1 MSIEEKSFQTE
12 VSELLDIMIHSL
24 YSNKE
29 IFLRELIS
37 NASDAIDKAK
47 YEGLTNPAIYD
58 GGTDWAIRVSF
69 DKDAKTL
76 TVSDNGI
83 GLNREE
89 AVSLLGTIAN
99 SGTKEFIKKLSEAGK
114 TDFNN
119 LIGQFGV
126 GFYSSFMVAES
137 VTVLSLKRGEN
148 TAVKWKSNGK
158 STFTVEDADKTGAGT
173 DVTLKLR
180 DGETDILNEWALKR
194 IITTYSDY
202 IEHPIKMNVSVPKK
216 DADGKVTDEYE
227 QKEEVTNS
235 MKALWLK
242 DKAEVTKDELEQFYK
257 HISHDFMP
265 ASKVVQ
271 FKAEGISEFHA
282 LLFIPSHAPFDMF
295 HKDMKYGPTLYVKR
309 VQIMEHCEELL
320 PQYLRFVT
328 GVVESSDLPLNISR
342 EILQNNKQIP
352 VMQKN
357 IVRKVLDALND
368 LKRDDPGGYKKFYGE
383 FGKCLKEG
391 LYFDTER
398 KETIAKLLLLEST
411 ATAPGEY
418 TTLEEYVSRMKNE
431 QTDIYFITG
440 SSRKELE
447 SSPYLETLKEKDYE
461 ALFLTDEFDDIVFS
475 SLYKFEEKPLKSV
488 LKGDL
493 NFAGEVE
500 EEKKE
505 SYKTLLNVVKEALGD
520 KVESVRLTKRLKNSP
535 VCLVGG
541 EGAPDAN
548 MERLLKAMGQP
559 VPVHKRT
566 LELNPDHPLVVTLKN
581 IADSGEGKDKIS
593 LYADIIY
600 SMAILLEGGRVED
613 TGNFVNKVADIMA
626 ESPSL

>member
-1 MSIEEKSFQTE
+1 MSIEERSFQTE

-47 YEGLTNPAIYD
+47 YEGLTNPAIYE
-58 GGTDWAIRVSF
+58 GGTDWGIRVSF

-83 GLNREE
+83 GLSKEE
-89 AVSLLGTIAN
+89 AVNLLGTIAN
-99 SGTKEFIKKLSEAGK
+99 SGTKEFIKKLAAAGK
-114 TDFNN
+114 TDFNS

-126 GFYSSFMVAES
+126 GFYSSFMVAEKVS
-137 VTVLSLKRGEN
+137 VLSLKRGESS
-148 TAVKWKSNGK
+148 AVKWESSGK
-158 STFTVEDADKTGAGT
+158 STFTVQDAQKDSVGT
-173 DVTLKLR
+173 DVTLTLR
-180 DGETDILNEWALKR
+180 EEELDILNEWALKR

-202 IEHPIKMNVSVPKK
+202 IEHPIKMNPSTPKE
-216 DADGKVTDEYE
+216 DAEGKPTGEYE
-227 QKEEVTNS
+227 QKEEIVNS

-242 DKAEVTKDELEQFYK
+242 DKAEVSKEEQEQFYK

-265 ASKVVQ
+265 AARSIQ
-271 FKAEGISEFHA
+271 FKAEGASEFYA

-295 HKDMKYGPTLYVKR
+295 QKDMKYGPTLYVKR
-309 VQIMEHCEELL
+309 IQIMERCEELL
-320 PQYLRFVT
+320 PIYLRFVT

-352 VMQKN
+352 LMQKN
-357 IVRKVLDALND
+357 IVRKVLDALGE
-368 LKRDDPGGYKKFYGE
+368 LKRDEPDNYKKFYEE

-391 LYFDTER
+391 LYFDSER
-398 KETIAKLLLLEST
+398 KESIAKLLLIEST

-418 TTLEEYVSRMKNE
+418 TTLEEYVSRMKSE

-440 SSRKELE
+440 GTRRELE
-447 SSPYLETLKEKDYE
+447 SSPYLETLKDKDYE
-461 ALFLTDEFDDIVFS
+461 VLFLTDEFDDIVFS

-488 LKGDL
+488 LKGDINL
-493 NFAGEVE
+493 AGEVE

-505 SYKTLLNVVKEALGD
+505 SLKNLLESLKAALGD
-520 KVESVRLTKRLKNSP
+520 KVEGVRLTKRLKNSP

-548 MERLLKAMGQP
+548 MERILKAMGQP
-559 VPVHKRT
+559 IPAHKRT
-566 LELNPDHPLVVTLKN
+566 LELNPDHPLTLAMKTA
-581 IADSGEGKDKIS
+581 ADSADKDKVA
-593 LYADIIY
+593 LFADIIY
-600 SMAILLEGGRVED
+600 SMAILLEGGRLED
-613 TGNFVNKVADIMA
+613 AGGFVNKVAGAIKI
-626 ESPSL
+626 